1 MCGTSLSYDT
11 VLHDCI
17 QAVPIKAKVFFVFI
31 DSGLKENKWQSNVMY
46 MILTYA
52 CRQRIPYIYHVYY
65 LSMLTEQPC
74 QNKVDLLFLCK
85 MHDTSKGHIFILK
98 SEKLVCS

>member
-17 QAVPIKAKVFFVFI
+17 QAVPIKAKAFFVFI
-31 DSGLKENKWQSNVMY
+31 DSGLKENKWKSNVMY

-52 CRQRIPYIYHVYY
+52 GKEFRIYI
-65 LSMLTEQPC
+65 T
-74 QNKVDLLFLCK
+74 
-85 MHDTSKGHIFILK
+85 FIILA
-98 SEKLVCS
+98 C